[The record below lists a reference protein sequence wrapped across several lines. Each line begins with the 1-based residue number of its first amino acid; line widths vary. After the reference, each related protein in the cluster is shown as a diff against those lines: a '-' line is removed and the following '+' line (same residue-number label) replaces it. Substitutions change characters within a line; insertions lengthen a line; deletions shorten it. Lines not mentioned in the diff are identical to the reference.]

1 MASSIDP
8 AAIEPTAI
16 YRVDLARP
24 VAHPVP
30 IRPRGD
36 LDMRGDMLLALI
48 DQEGADVVLSAEPH

>member
-1 MASSIDP
+1 MAAPIDP
-8 AAIEPTAI
+8 ATIEPTAI

-24 VAHPVP
+24 VTRPVP

-48 DQEGADVVLSAEPH
+48 DQEGADAVLSAVLR